1 MPYQRSSLDLL
12 TLSHSNCL
20 KHVILDRKLEG
31 CMERQLSK
39 VINIINK
46 MEANEKKRLMEVAV
60 QTETCALC
68 INM

>member
-1 MPYQRSSLDLL
+1 
-12 TLSHSNCL
+12 
-20 KHVILDRKLEG
+20 LDRKLEG